1 MDKTK
6 TNHTPPPVDQLA
18 QTTRDALLDQAFD
31 LACEAFGEP
40 HDDVVTAIYER
51 LVWNWQRGLGA
62 AGAVTVH

>member
-1 MDKTK
+1 METTLNTNQPCRMSEHTK
-6 TNHTPPPVDQLA
+6 
-18 QTTRDALLDQAFD
+18 QTFMDQAFD